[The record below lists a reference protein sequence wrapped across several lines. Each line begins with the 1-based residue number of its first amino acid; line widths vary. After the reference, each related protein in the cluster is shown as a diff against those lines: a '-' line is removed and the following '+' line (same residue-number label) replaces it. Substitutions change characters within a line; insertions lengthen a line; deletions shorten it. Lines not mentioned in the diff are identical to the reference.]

1 MTRTATPIAIPKVM
15 LGLHITQLFDAITG
29 DWQDQQHIAEPA
41 LLSDAPFKRMK
52 FPILFGGDHS
62 AFFLG
67 VEHVLAHPS
76 VDLAPVV
83 GPSEWDLAEF
93 TRPTLEEWR
102 RRWWSSHPPPRDRVL
117 LVELT
122 EESLASWR
130 KRKQAR
136 RDLPPHV
143 PVPVSD
149 LREALESMAWSVA
162 ERSAEWQRLTHP
174 RHPLDLLL
182 PSDPTSASASL
193 IALTTAWQQG
203 SNFASEAEGT
213 PDERELSDGYKEQ
226 GEPTIADLI
235 RVIPSALSPA
245 AARARLT
252 AAAALL
258 R

>member
-1 MTRTATPIAIPKVM
+1 MTRTTASIAIPKAM
-15 LGLHITQLFDAITG
+15 LGLHVTQLFDAITG
-29 DWQDQQHIAEPA
+29 DWQDQQHIAEPEQ
-41 LLSDAPFKRMK
+41 LSNAPFARMK

-83 GPSEWDLAEF
+83 RPSEWDLAEF
-93 TRPTLEEWR
+93 IHPTLEEWR

-136 RDLPPHV
+136 RELPPHV
-143 PVPVSD
+143 PVPVRD
-149 LREALESMAWSVA
+149 LREAIESMAWNVA

-182 PSDPTSASASL
+182 PPDSTSASASL
-193 IALTTAWQQG
+193 IALTAAWQQG
-203 SNFASEAEGT
+203 RDGASEVEVA
-213 PDERELSDGYKEQ
+213 PDEIELGEGYPER
-226 GEPTIADLI
+226 GESTIADLI
-235 RVIPSALSPA
+235 RALPKAVSPT
-245 AARARLT
+245 AARARLA

-258 R
+258 P